1 MMNKE
6 QLEEELENFN
16 NVNYRMD
23 NEGLEY
29 CFKHYSSFEEIKDK
43 QFHMLR
49 LQLMLSIDKIKEY
62 VSNKINELES
72 IIEDTDDNIF

>member
-6 QLEEELENFN
+6 QLEEDLENFKD
-16 NVNYRMD
+16 VNYRMD

-29 CFKHYSSFEEIKDK
+29 CFKHYSSFDKIKYK

-49 LQLMLSIDKIKEY
+49 LELILSIDRIKEY
-62 VSNKINELES
+62 LNNKIIELES
-72 IIEDTDDNIF
+72 SLEDIDE

>member
-6 QLEEELENFN
+6 QLEEDLENFKK
-16 NVNYRMD
+16 VDYRMD

-43 QFHMLR
+43 QFHILR

-62 VSNKINELES
+62 VNNKIYELES
-72 IIEDTDDNIF
+72 SLEDIDE

>member
-6 QLEEELENFN
+6 QLEEELEKFK
-16 NVNYRMD
+16 NVDYRMN

-43 QFHMLR
+43 QFHILR

-72 IIEDTDDNIF
+72 FLEDNDE